1 MRRIAVF
8 FFLFA
13 AALTAEEAPRVSR
26 FGEYKG
32 YSQPVYD
39 GWERT
44 SFHIPARDGTR
55 LAMDLFRPTRGGIGG
70 GAATERLPVIWTAN
84 RYQRAVVDEGK
95 LYTILD
101 NYGWMADLLRHG
113 YVIAVVDV
121 RGAGAS
127 FGTFG
132 GMFTSTWKR
141 WTPREP
147 RTT

>member
-1 MRRIAVF
+1 MKMLCRA
-8 FFLFA
+8 LACLLLSSAPALA
-13 AALTAEEAPRVSR
+13 ANPSTEREEPQRVSR

-55 LAMDLFRPTRGGIGG
+55 LAMDLFRPTRGGT
-70 GAATERLPVIWTAN
+70 AATERLPVIWTAN
-84 RYQRAVVDEGK
+84 RYQRATVFEGK
-95 LYTILD
+95 LYTMLD
-101 NYGWMADLLRHG
+101 NYGWMADLIRHG

-132 GMFTSTWKR
+132 GMFTQ
-141 WTPREP
+141 
-147 RTT
+147 